1 MNPIVGLIIAF
12 ALIVALTVK
21 KYNVALSIA
30 IGAIALAISYGAS
43 VQDFAMLSIR
53 ALEDSQTL
61 NLTLQVATIGILAH
75 CMKETGLIDDLIA
88 GLRTMLPSRALLAVI
103 PATMGLMPMPGGA
116 LLSAPLIDK
125 EADKLGLTREKKVAV
140 NITFR
145 HIWFYVFPLS
155 SSLIL
160 TAGLAGINLYQLILV
175 QLPSFFLSVTLG
187 YVFFLRRSS
196 HNQDPKVKKTYG
208 IVAKGFAP
216 IVTAIS
222 LNLAG
227 VALVASVM
235 LGILTALLIKRIR
248 PLKSLRLLWKGIPW
262 TAALSVLSV
271 MVLRYTI
278 EDSRAIS
285 LLFDI
290 LKGNKVPLVV
300 FATLFPFVIAA
311 VSGLA
316 IAGIGIS
323 IPFVLP
329 LFGVGTPALAS
340 MIVLSTYLGYYISPL
355 HLCLVLSNQYFNAR
369 IHGVYRFWIP
379 YNLMVCGLGMLLD
392 FFLLTR

>member
-1 MNPIVGLIIAF
+1 
-12 ALIVALTVK
+12 
-21 KYNVALSIA
+21 
-30 IGAIALAISYGAS
+30 
-43 VQDFAMLSIR
+43 
-53 ALEDSQTL
+53 
-61 NLTLQVATIGILAH
+61 
-75 CMKETGLIDDLIA
+75 
-88 GLRTMLPSRALLAVI
+88 
-103 PATMGLMPMPGGA
+103 
-116 LLSAPLIDK
+116 
-125 EADKLGLTREKKVAV
+125 
-140 NITFR
+140 
-145 HIWFYVFPLS
+145 
-155 SSLIL
+155 
-160 TAGLAGINLYQLILV
+160 
-175 QLPSFFLSVTLG
+175 
-187 YVFFLRRSS
+187 
-196 HNQDPKVKKTYG
+196 
-208 IVAKGFAP
+208 
-216 IVTAIS
+216 
-222 LNLAG
+222 
-227 VALVASVM
+227 
-235 LGILTALLIKRIR
+235 
-248 PLKSLRLLWKGIPW
+248 
-262 TAALSVLSV
+262 VLSV

-369 IHGVYRFWIP
+369 IHGVYRFWVP